1 MLKKTLQKKNRKCF
15 LSKDNLTMNLN
26 IMPKLF
32 ITNIFLYLNKR
43 SNHKNDDPQQ
53 SNIVI

>member
-1 MLKKTLQKKNRKCF
+1 MLKNTYNLKIKMF

-26 IMPKLF
+26 IMLELF
-32 ITNIFLYLNKR
+32 ITNICFYLNKMLD
-43 SNHKNDDPQQ
+43 HKNDDPQQ

>member
-1 MLKKTLQKKNRKCF
+1 MNLKIKPKFFIKKKN
-15 LSKDNLTMNLN
+15 
-26 IMPKLF
+26 I
-32 ITNIFLYLNKR
+32 YLNKK